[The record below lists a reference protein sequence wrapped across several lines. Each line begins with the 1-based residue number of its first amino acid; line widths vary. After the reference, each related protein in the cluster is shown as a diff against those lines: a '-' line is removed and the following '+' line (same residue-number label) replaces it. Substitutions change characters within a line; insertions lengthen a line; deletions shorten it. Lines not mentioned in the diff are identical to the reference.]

1 MPGFHTPVEIP
12 QQGDVD
18 ALGKTDATTR
28 CDDGALPELQVARD
42 GGDGAEHTQ
51 QAQDPRS
58 HFSSLGGLT
67 AVIEGITL
75 KGEFQ
80 VVMPNIM
87 RWFFGFDRRPT
98 RREWWLVAYTTSL
111 AFLCAG
117 LIIALSTN
125 GAGVEQPWPVAA
137 LAIAAFMADR
147 QSVRL
152 TPQAEV
158 SVSALPIVLAA
169 VLYGPLA
176 AILVSVASLLP
187 SFKRPYG
194 RWLTWTVT
202 RSLAGGSAAVVASAL
217 QRHDPHAFGR
227 ILGAVAAA
235 TVVEQVG
242 NVAFAWVPARLRG
255 IPAAEIAR
263 LASAVFVAI
272 PLYAPVTALLVYSY
286 REISPWSV
294 VLFLFPAFVAQKLF
308 LLYREQRATAEE
320 LAESI
325 ARQERANLSF
335 ATALVATLDARD
347 QYSAGHSAAVAVYAK
362 DIALRLGLTDQE
374 QELAHLCGLVH
385 DIGKVGLQPGL
396 LEKPGPLTIEERD
409 QMQGHSTIGE
419 RILRNVEDYAEIAAI
434 VRHHHERIDGR
445 GYPDRLVSDEIPL
458 VSRIIAVADAYNAMT
473 SKRPYR
479 DAMPS
484 GVARVRLARGIG
496 TQFDTGVVAA
506 FEAVLA
512 NASEEYRAGRGV
524 EFKIDTQPSHDAVLE
539 PPQPRILQ
547 AIAS

>member
-1 MPGFHTPVEIP
+1 
-12 QQGDVD
+12 
-18 ALGKTDATTR
+18 
-28 CDDGALPELQVARD
+28 
-42 GGDGAEHTQ
+42 
-51 QAQDPRS
+51 
-58 HFSSLGGLT
+58 
-67 AVIEGITL
+67 VIDGITQ

-80 VVMPNIM
+80 VVMPNIVG
-87 RWFFGFDRRPT
+87 WFFGFDRRPN
-98 RREWWLVAYTTSL
+98 RREWWLVSYTTSL
-111 AFLCAG
+111 TFLCAG
-117 LIIALSTN
+117 LVIALLSK
-125 GAGVEQPWPVAA
+125 GVGVREPWPVAA

-158 SVSALPIVLAA
+158 SVSALPIVLSA

-176 AILVSVASLLP
+176 AILVSIASLLP
-187 SFKRPYG
+187 SFKRPHG

-202 RSLAGGSAAVVASAL
+202 RSLAGGCAGIVASAL

-242 NVAFAWVPARLRG
+242 NVGLAWVPARLRG
-255 IPAAEIAR
+255 ISAAEIAR
-263 LASAVFVAI
+263 LASAVFLAI

-308 LLYREQRATAEE
+308 LLYREQRSTAEE
-320 LAESI
+320 LAAAI

-347 QYSAGHSAAVAVYAK
+347 QYSAGHSAAVAVYAR
-362 DIALRLGLTDQE
+362 DIATRLGLGERE
-374 QELAHLCGLVH
+374 QDLAHVCGLVH

-396 LEKPGPLTIEERD
+396 LEKPGPLTVEERQ
-409 QMQGHSTIGE
+409 QMEAHSVIGE
-419 RILRNVEDYAEIAAI
+419 RILQNVEDYGEIAAI
-434 VRHHHERIDGR
+434 VRYHHERIDGR
-445 GYPDRLVSDEIPL
+445 GYPDGLISEEIPL
-458 VSRIIAVADAYNAMT
+458 VSRIIAVADSYNAMT

-484 GVARVRLARGIG
+484 GIARVRLARGVG
-496 TQFDTGVVAA
+496 TQFDTRVVAA

-512 NASEEYRAGRGV
+512 NATEEYRSGRGP
-524 EFKIDTQPSHDAVLE
+524 EFTIEAQ
-539 PPQPRILQ
+539 PPQGQMLEAPPPRILQ